1 MNKKYNPG
9 KSFGDGER
17 TIEIIKH
24 TLPAHS
30 FVKITH
36 EKEMSKQAISDF
48 VLRHDLKE
56 L

>member
-1 MNKKYNPG
+1 
-9 KSFGDGER
+9 
-17 TIEIIKH
+17 
-24 TLPAHS
+24 
-30 FVKITH
+30 VKITH